1 MAAMSSRV
9 RIPHS
14 LQLPF
19 SKIAPYLLKSIGK
32 FLFNNRSYTPL
43 PFILLMIIFMNPVLN
58 LMIIGFLV
66 ALSGELFRIWAV
78 SYIGSESRTTT
89 GVGGS
94 NLVTQGPYS
103 LMRNPLYLG
112 NIMLYVGI
120 GIMSNA
126 LFPWLP
132 IIAFLYFIFQY
143 YVIIINEEEYLHQT
157 FKENFEIYC
166 KSVGRFIPWFNKIPG
181 EIKSKLMFNLAAGL
195 KSDRRSIQ
203 AFVFVTSLILI
214 FYFFDLRIYTHFF

>member
-1 MAAMSSRV
+1 MD
-9 RIPHS
+9 
-14 LQLPF
+14 
-19 SKIAPYLLKSIGK
+19 
-32 FLFNNRSYTPL
+32 
-43 PFILLMIIFMNPVLN
+43 PVLN

-78 SYIGSESRTTT
+78 SYIGSESRTTS

-132 IIAFLYFIFQY
+132 IIAFMYFLFQY
-143 YVIIINEEEYLHQT
+143 YLIIINEEDYLRET
-157 FKENFEIYC
+157 FNEKFDIYC
-166 KSVGRFIPWFNKIPG
+166 KSVDRFIPWFYKVPG
-181 EIKSKLMFNLAAGL
+181 EIKSNLEFNLGAGL

-203 AFVFVTSLILI
+203 AFVIVTSLILI
-214 FYFFDLRIYTHFF
+214 FYITNLRIYKIFL